1 MGEGHAASVAI
12 IDCVAI
18 TGLEKMEKK
27 GLTAFLLWA
36 FWAVGI
42 CGLHRFYLGRTW
54 TGLLWLFT
62 FGLIG
67 FGTLFDLFFL
77 GSMVRQTNMARGLG
91 NGGNVNTNS
100 NTNAVAPI
108 FNIHLNSPTATPV
121 VSAEQPKLS

>member
-1 MGEGHAASVAI
+1 MEKFHIRYSKFKDELA
-12 IDCVAI
+12 
-18 TGLEKMEKK
+18 LEVLMEKK

-36 FWAVGI
+36 FWAIGI

-77 GSMVRQTNMARGLG
+77 GSMVRQANILNGLKAG
-91 NGGNVNTNS
+91 AGVNTNT
-100 NTNAVAPI
+100 NTNAVAPV
-108 FNIHLNSPTATPV
+108 FNIQIGLPATAQAV
-121 VSAEQPKLS
+121 AEEPASK